1 MAWREP
7 GLRVTAPA
15 KEVSIRPG
23 NPEALSQPYDP
34 SRIEPERYAFWEQ
47 LGVFQPRADLAASA
61 KGTGSKAPFVI
72 AIPPPNVTGS
82 LTMGHVLGESIR
94 DTFVRWQRMEGRET
108 LYIPGMD
115 HAGIATQNVVEK
127 KLRAEK
133 KSRHDLGRDEFLKS
147 VWEWKEQYGGLIF
160 QQERRLGTT
169 PDWTR
174 ERFTLDEGYSRAVLT
189 VFKQLY
195 DEGLIYR
202 GRYIVNWCPR
212 CRTAL
217 SDEEVDMVESEGSL
231 WHIRYPL
238 KDGSG
243 SLTVATTRPETML
256 GDTGVAVSPKD
267 TRYAK
272 LVGQF
277 AVLPLVRREIP
288 IVADEMVDPKF
299 GTGAVKV
306 TPAHDA
312 NDFQTG
318 RRHNLPEIVVMD
330 EDGKMNDAAG
340 DFRGLDRF
348 EARTRIVAALQDA
361 GYLDKV
367 EPHRHNVGHCSRC
380 NTVIEPYLSWQWFV
394 KMAPL
399 AAQAIEAAKK
409 GKIKMFPARWK
420 KVYLHWLEN
429 IRDWCISRQL
439 WWGHRIPV
447 WYRGDEMVVALDPP
461 DGEGWV
467 QDEDVLDTWFSSWL
481 WPFATLGWPEKT
493 ADLARYYPNSL
504 MVTGSDIIFFWVA
517 RMIMAGYHFMGE
529 APFAHVYFTS
539 IVRDAQGR
547 KMSKSLGN
555 SPDPLLMMQKYG
567 ADSVRFCMVQ
577 TPTGQDLRFDEKALE
592 NGKFFANKLWNATK
606 LVTMRLGGEDLSNV
620 KESQLRLT
628 LADRWILSRFTDAAK
643 DVTRNLK
650 TYRFAEAAQAAYQF
664 AWTEYCD
671 WYLEMAKPRWALA
684 DLGDAMTAEQRAD
697 LRTARWIS
705 WKVLD
710 GILRLMHPF
719 MPFVTEELW
728 QAIPHD
734 GETLAQAAWPKSKK
748 SWIDANAEREVAFL
762 QGVVV
767 AVRNLRVESKI
778 SPAKL
783 VPVVVRGD
791 AAQLDLLEKL
801 ESQLKPLAR
810 IETLTFARDGSRPR
824 VAASAVVQGAEV
836 FLPLDGLIDLHEERA
851 RLAREAEKLLTDL
864 EGVKKKL
871 RNQDFLRKAKPEVV
885 AKENERLA
893 QLEETL
899 DKLKRAQASLS
910 SVKE

>member
-1 MAWREP
+1 M
-7 GLRVTAPA
+7 
-15 KEVSIRPG
+15 RPG

-34 SRIEPERYAFWEQ
+34 VRLEPARYRFWEEH
-47 LGVFQPRADLAASA
+47 GVFQPRE
-61 KGTGSKAPFVI
+61 TGKAPFVI

-94 DTFVRWQRMEGRET
+94 DCVIRWQRMEGRET

-133 KSRHDLGRDEFLKS
+133 RSRHDLGREGFLEE
-147 VWEWKEQYGGLIF
+147 VWAWKEQYGGLIF
-160 QQERRLGTT
+160 QQERRLGIT

-174 ERFTLDEGYSRAVLT
+174 ERFTLDEKYSHAVLH
-189 VFKQLY
+189 VFQKLF
-195 DEGLIYR
+195 DEDLIYR

-217 SDEEVDMVESEGSL
+217 SDEEVDHVEKEGSL
-231 WHIRYPL
+231 WYVRYPMA
-238 KDGSG
+238 DGSG
-243 SLTVATTRPETML
+243 SVTVATTRPETML

-267 TRYAK
+267 QRYAK
-272 LVGQF
+272 LVGRT

-288 IVADEMVDPKF
+288 VLADDMVDPKF

-306 TPAHDA
+306 TPAHDP
-312 NDFQTG
+312 NDFLTG
-318 RRHNLPEIVVMD
+318 RRHGLPELVVMD
-330 EDGKMNDAAG
+330 ESGVMNENAG

-348 EARTRIVAALQDA
+348 EARKRIVAALQDA
-361 GYLDKV
+361 GYLEKT
-367 EPHRHNVGHCSRC
+367 EPHVHAVGHCSRC
-380 NTVIEPYLSWQWFV
+380 HTVIEPYLSWQWFV
-394 KMAPL
+394 RMAPL
-399 AAQAIEAAKK
+399 AAPAIEAAKK
-409 GKIKMFPARWK
+409 GRVKFFPARWK

-447 WYRGDEMVVALDPP
+447 WYRGTEMVVSLAKPE
-461 DGEGWV
+461 GEGWV

-493 ADLARYYPNSL
+493 PDLARYYPNSL

-517 RMIMAGYHFMGE
+517 RMIMAGQHFLGE
-529 APFAHVYFTS
+529 VPFPHVYFTS

-555 SPDPLLMMQKYG
+555 SPDPLAMMEKYG
-567 ADSVRFCMVQ
+567 ADAVRFTMAQV
-577 TPTGQDLRFDEKALE
+577 PTGQDLLFDEKRLE
-592 NGKFFANKLWNATK
+592 SGKFFANKMWNATR
-606 LVTMRLGGEDLSNV
+606 LVLMRLGDENLGAV
-620 KESQLRLT
+620 KESHLELT
-628 LADRWILSRFTDAAK
+628 LADRWILSRLANATK

-650 TYRFAEAAQAAYQF
+650 TYRFAEAAQSVYHF
-664 AWTEYCD
+664 AWNEYCD

-684 DLGDAMTAEQRAD
+684 DKGEAITPKERVD
-697 LRTARWIS
+697 LRTARWVS

-710 GILRLMHPF
+710 GILRLLHPF

-734 GETLAQAAWPKSKK
+734 GDTLAFAGWPRAKKAWL
-748 SWIDANAEREVAFL
+748 DAGAEREVEFL
-762 QGVVV
+762 QAIVV

-778 SPAKL
+778 APGRA
-783 VPVVVRGD
+783 VPVVVRGE
-791 AAQLDLLEKL
+791 AAQLDLIERLEN
-801 ESQLKPLAR
+801 QLKPLAR
-810 IETLTFARDGSRPR
+810 IETLTLARDGSRPK
-824 VAASAVVQGAEV
+824 VAASAVVGGAEV
-836 FLPLDGLIDLHEERA
+836 FLPLEGLIDLDEERM
-851 RLAREAEKLLTDL
+851 RLAREAERLLNDL

-871 RNQDFLRKAKPEVV
+871 RNQDFLAKAKQEIVQ
-885 AKENERLA
+885 KERERLA

-899 DKLKRAQASLS
+899 EKLKKAQESLS
-910 SVKE
+910 VRTD